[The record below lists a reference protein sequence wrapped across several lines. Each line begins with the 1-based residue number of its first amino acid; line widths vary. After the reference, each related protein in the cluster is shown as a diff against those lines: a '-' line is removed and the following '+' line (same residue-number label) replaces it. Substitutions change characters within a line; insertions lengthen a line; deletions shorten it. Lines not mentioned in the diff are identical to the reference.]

1 MGLSQTA
8 WVLIAFILFFVL
20 VGKKLWSSLTANL
33 DQRKKMI
40 ENELNE
46 AKKLREEAQAELNAS
61 LKKQKEI
68 NKQVLD
74 IINDAKSTAKQIE
87 ADALKKSDIIIKRKE
102 EQAKQKINNAQVEA
116 INNIKNISAELSV
129 KSAKVYIQN
138 ELDSKI
144 QKALYSDSKQKL
156 KEKMTQIWNLG

>member
-20 VGKKLWSSLTANL
+20 VGKKLWSALTTNL

-116 INNIKNISAELSV
+116 LNNIKNISAELSV

-144 QKALYSDSKQKL
+144 QKVLYSEAKEKL
-156 KEKMTQIWNLG
+156 KEKL

>member
-20 VGKKLWSSLTANL
+20 VGKKLWSALTTNL

-40 ENELNE
+40 ENELND

-116 INNIKNISAELSV
+116 LNNIKNISAELSV
-129 KSAKVYIQN
+129 KSAKIYIQN

-156 KEKMTQIWNLG
+156 KEKL

>member
-20 VGKKLWSSLTANL
+20 VGKKLWSALTTNL
-33 DQRKKMI
+33 DQRKKLI

-102 EQAKQKINNAQVEA
+102 EQAKQKINNAQIEA
-116 INNIKNISAELSV
+116 INNIKNISAKLSV

-144 QKALYSDSKQKL
+144 QKVLYSDSKQKL
-156 KEKMTQIWNLG
+156 KEKL

>member
-1 MGLSQTA
+1 MGISQTA
-8 WVLIAFILFFVL
+8 WVLIAFILFFIL
-20 VGKKLWSSLTANL
+20 VGKRLWSTLTYSL

-46 AKKLREEAQAELNAS
+46 AKKLREEAQNELNAS

-68 NKQVLD
+68 NKQVQD
-74 IINDAKSTAKQIE
+74 IINDAKNTAKQIE
-87 ADALKKSDIIIKRKE
+87 TDALKKSDVIVKRKE
-102 EQAKQKINNAQVEA
+102 EQAKQKINNAQIEA

-138 ELDSKI
+138 ELDSTI
-144 QKALYSDSKQKL
+144 QKSLYSESKEKL
-156 KEKMTQIWNLG
+156 KEKL

>member
-20 VGKKLWSSLTANL
+20 VGKKLWTALTYNL
-33 DQRKKMI
+33 DERKKLI
-40 ENELNE
+40 EKDLNE

-87 ADALKKSDIIIKRKE
+87 ADALQKSDIIIKRKE
-102 EQAKQKINNAQVEA
+102 EQAKQKINNAKIDA

-129 KSAKVYIQN
+129 KSARIYIQN
-138 ELDSKI
+138 ELDNKTQKTLHLSSKEE
-144 QKALYSDSKQKL
+144 L
-156 KEKMTQIWNLG
+156 KEKL

>member
-8 WVLIAFILFFVL
+8 WVLIAFILFFAL
-20 VGKKLWSSLTANL
+20 VGKKLWSALTTNL

-102 EQAKQKINNAQVEA
+102 EQAKQKINNAQIEA
-116 INNIKNISAELSV
+116 LNNIKNISAELSV

-156 KEKMTQIWNLG
+156 KEKL

>member
-20 VGKKLWSSLTANL
+20 VGKKLWSALTTNL

-102 EQAKQKINNAQVEA
+102 EQAKQKINNAQIEA

-129 KSAKVYIQN
+129 KSAKLYIQK

-156 KEKMTQIWNLG
+156 KEKL

>member
-20 VGKKLWSSLTANL
+20 VGKKLWSALTTNL

-116 INNIKNISAELSV
+116 LNNIKNISAELSV

-138 ELDSKI
+138 ELNSKI

-156 KEKMTQIWNLG
+156 KEKL

>member
-20 VGKKLWSSLTANL
+20 VGKKLWSALTTNL

-102 EQAKQKINNAQVEA
+102 EQAKQKINNAQIDA
-116 INNIKNISAELSV
+116 LNNIKNISAELSV

-156 KEKMTQIWNLG
+156 KEKL

>member
-20 VGKKLWSSLTANL
+20 VGKKLWSALTTNL

-74 IINDAKSTAKQIE
+74 IINDAKSAAKQIE

-116 INNIKNISAELSV
+116 LNNIKNISAELSV

-156 KEKMTQIWNLG
+156 KEKL

>member
-20 VGKKLWSSLTANL
+20 VGKKLWSTLTTNL

-102 EQAKQKINNAQVEA
+102 EQAKQKINNAQIEA
-116 INNIKNISAELSV
+116 LNNIKNISAELSV

-156 KEKMTQIWNLG
+156 KEKL

>member
-20 VGKKLWSSLTANL
+20 VGKKLWSALTTNL

-46 AKKLREEAQAELNAS
+46 AKKLREEAQAELNTS

-102 EQAKQKINNAQVEA
+102 EQAKQKINNAQIEA
-116 INNIKNISAELSV
+116 INSIKNISAELSV
-129 KSAKVYIQN
+129 KSAKIYIQN

-144 QKALYSDSKQKL
+144 QKDLYSDSKEKL
-156 KEKMTQIWNLG
+156 KEKL

>member
-1 MGLSQTA
+1 MGISQTA
-8 WVLIAFILFFVL
+8 WILIAFILFFIL
-20 VGKKLWSSLTANL
+20 VGKRLWSTLTYSL

-46 AKKLREEAQAELNAS
+46 AKKLREEAQNELNAS

-68 NKQVLD
+68 NKQVQD
-74 IINDAKSTAKQIE
+74 IINDAKNTAKQIE
-87 ADALKKSDIIIKRKE
+87 ADALKKSDVIIKRKE
-102 EQAKQKINNAQVEA
+102 EQAKQKINNAQIEA

-138 ELDSKI
+138 ELDSTI
-144 QKALYSDSKQKL
+144 QKSLYSESKEKL
-156 KEKMTQIWNLG
+156 KEKL

>member
-1 MGLSQTA
+1 MELSQTA
-8 WVLIAFILFFVL
+8 WVLIAFFLFFVL
-20 VGKKLWSSLTANL
+20 VGKKLWSALTYNL

-40 ENELNE
+40 ENELSE
-46 AKKLREEAQAELNAS
+46 AKKLREEAQSELNES

-74 IINDAKSTAKQIE
+74 IINDATSTAKQIE

-102 EQAKQKINNAQVEA
+102 EQAKQKINNAQIEA
-116 INNIKNISAELSV
+116 LNNIKNISAELSV

-156 KEKMTQIWNLG
+156 KEKL

>member
-20 VGKKLWSSLTANL
+20 VGKKLWSALTTNL

-116 INNIKNISAELSV
+116 LNHIKNISAELSV

-156 KEKMTQIWNLG
+156 KEKL

>member
-1 MGLSQTA
+1 MGLSQTT

-20 VGKKLWSSLTANL
+20 VGKKLWSALTTNL

-87 ADALKKSDIIIKRKE
+87 SDALKKSDIIIKRKE
-102 EQAKQKINNAQVEA
+102 EQAKQKINNAQIDA
-116 INNIKNISAELSV
+116 INDIKNISAELSI
-129 KSAKVYIQN
+129 KSAKIYIQN
-138 ELDSKI
+138 ELDNKSQKSLHSNSKEEI
-144 QKALYSDSKQKL
+144 KAKL
-156 KEKMTQIWNLG
+156 

>member
-20 VGKKLWSSLTANL
+20 VGKKLWTTLSTNL

-87 ADALKKSDIIIKRKE
+87 ADAQKKSDIIIKRKE
-102 EQAKQKINNAQVEA
+102 EQAKQKINNAQIEA
-116 INNIKNISAELSV
+116 LNNIKNISAELSV

-138 ELDSKI
+138 ELDNKI

-156 KEKMTQIWNLG
+156 KEKL

>member
-8 WVLIAFILFFVL
+8 WVLIAFVLFFVL
-20 VGKKLWSSLTANL
+20 VGKKLWSALTINL

-74 IINDAKSTAKQIE
+74 IINDAKSAAKQIE

-102 EQAKQKINNAQVEA
+102 EQAKQKINNAQIEA

-129 KSAKVYIQN
+129 KSAKIYIQN

-144 QKALYSDSKQKL
+144 QKVLYSDSKEKL
-156 KEKMTQIWNLG
+156 KEKL

>member
-20 VGKKLWSSLTANL
+20 VGKKLWSTLTNSL
-33 DQRKKMI
+33 DQRKKLI

-46 AKKLREEAQAELNAS
+46 AKKLREEAQSELNAS

-68 NKQVLD
+68 NKQVLN

-116 INNIKNISAELSV
+116 LNNIKNISAELSV

-156 KEKMTQIWNLG
+156 KEKL

>member
-20 VGKKLWSSLTANL
+20 VGKKLWSALTTNL

-87 ADALKKSDIIIKRKE
+87 ADALKKSNIIIKRKE

-116 INNIKNISAELSV
+116 LNNIKNISAELSV

-138 ELDSKI
+138 ELDNKI

-156 KEKMTQIWNLG
+156 KEKL

>member
-20 VGKKLWSSLTANL
+20 VGKKLWIVLTNNL

-40 ENELNE
+40 ETELNE

-102 EQAKQKINNAQVEA
+102 EQARQKINNAQVEA
-116 INNIKNISAELSV
+116 LNNIKDISAELSV

-156 KEKMTQIWNLG
+156 KEKL

>member
-20 VGKKLWSSLTANL
+20 VGKKLWSALTTNL
-33 DQRKKMI
+33 DERKKMI

-46 AKKLREEAQAELNAS
+46 AKKLREEAQSELNAS

-74 IINDAKSTAKQIE
+74 IINDAKSTAKRIE
-87 ADALKKSDIIIKRKE
+87 ADAIEKSETIIKRKE
-102 EQAKQKINNAQVEA
+102 QQAKQKINNAQIDA
-116 INNIKNISAELSV
+116 INNIKNISAELSI
-129 KSAKVYIQN
+129 KSAKIYIQN
-138 ELDSKI
+138 ELDNKSQKSLHSNSKEEI
-144 QKALYSDSKQKL
+144 KAKL
-156 KEKMTQIWNLG
+156 

>member
-20 VGKKLWSSLTANL
+20 VGKKLWSAITTNL

-46 AKKLREEAQAELNAS
+46 AKKLREEAQSELNAS

-102 EQAKQKINNAQVEA
+102 EQAKQKINNAQIEA

-129 KSAKVYIQN
+129 KSAKIYIQN
-138 ELDSKI
+138 ELDNKI
-144 QKALYSDSKQKL
+144 QKSLYSES
-156 KEKMTQIWNLG
+156 KEKLREKL

>member
-20 VGKKLWSSLTANL
+20 VGKKLWSALTTNL

-40 ENELNE
+40 ETELNE
-46 AKKLREEAQAELNAS
+46 VKKLREEAQAELNAS

-116 INNIKNISAELSV
+116 LNNIKNISAELSV

-156 KEKMTQIWNLG
+156 KEKL

>member
-1 MGLSQTA
+1 MELSQTA

-20 VGKKLWSSLTANL
+20 VGKKLWSALTTNL

-46 AKKLREEAQAELNAS
+46 ARKLREEAQAELNAS

-102 EQAKQKINNAQVEA
+102 EQAKQKINNAQIEA
-116 INNIKNISAELSV
+116 LNNIKNISAELSV

-138 ELDSKI
+138 ELDRKI

-156 KEKMTQIWNLG
+156 KEKL

>member
-8 WVLIAFILFFVL
+8 WVLVAFILFFLL
-20 VGKKLWSSLTANL
+20 VGKKLWSALTTNL
-33 DQRKKMI
+33 DQRKKII

-102 EQAKQKINNAQVEA
+102 EQAKQKINNAQIEA

-129 KSAKVYIQN
+129 KSAKIYIQN

-156 KEKMTQIWNLG
+156 KEKL

>member
-20 VGKKLWSSLTANL
+20 VGKKLWSALTTNL

-87 ADALKKSDIIIKRKE
+87 ADALKKSDVLIKRKE
-102 EQAKQKINNAQVEA
+102 EQAKQKINNAQIEA
-116 INNIKNISAELSV
+116 LNNIKNISAELSV

-144 QKALYSDSKQKL
+144 QKALYSESKEKL
-156 KEKMTQIWNLG
+156 KEKL

>member
-20 VGKKLWSSLTANL
+20 VGKKLWSALTTNL

-40 ENELNE
+40 EYELNE
-46 AKKLREEAQAELNAS
+46 AKKLREEAQAELNTS

-102 EQAKQKINNAQVEA
+102 EQAKQKINNAQIDA

-156 KEKMTQIWNLG
+156 KEKL

>member
-8 WVLIAFILFFVL
+8 WVLIAFILFFIL
-20 VGKKLWSSLTANL
+20 VGKKLWSTLTNSL
-33 DQRKKMI
+33 DERKKMI
-40 ENELNE
+40 ESELNE

-87 ADALKKSDIIIKRKE
+87 ADALKKSEIIIKRKE
-102 EQAKQKINNAQVEA
+102 EQAKQKINNAQIEA

-156 KEKMTQIWNLG
+156 KEKL

>member
-20 VGKKLWSSLTANL
+20 VGKKLWSALTTNL

-116 INNIKNISAELSV
+116 LNNIKNVSAELSV
-129 KSAKVYIQN
+129 KSAKVYIQK

-156 KEKMTQIWNLG
+156 KEKL

>member
-8 WVLIAFILFFVL
+8 WVLIAFILFFIL
-20 VGKKLWSSLTANL
+20 VGKKLWSALTTNL

-74 IINDAKSTAKQIE
+74 IIKDAKSTAKQIE

-102 EQAKQKINNAQVEA
+102 EQANQKINNAQIEA

-129 KSAKVYIQN
+129 KSAKIYIQN

-144 QKALYSDSKQKL
+144 QKTLYSDSKQKI
-156 KEKMTQIWNLG
+156 KEKL

>member
-20 VGKKLWSSLTANL
+20 VGKKLWLALTTNL

-87 ADALKKSDIIIKRKE
+87 ADALKKSDVIIKRKE

-116 INNIKNISAELSV
+116 LNNIKNISAELSV

-156 KEKMTQIWNLG
+156 KEKL